1 MIAWLLAISMA
12 WDLNSRLQ
20 NKMLRGIIFVLV
32 GAASYGVLATVVK
45 LAYLD
50 GYHVSEV
57 TFSQYSVGFV
67 VLWLLALL
75 FKYRNAKTDLP
86 VKSYDKKEVYKLI
99 AAGTSL
105 GFTGLFYYSAVQ
117 TIDVSIC
124 IVLLMQ
130 SVWMG
135 VVLEA
140 LLEKKTPS
148 SNKVVAVAL
157 VLFGTIF
164 ATDAYANFN
173 QLDPEGLL
181 WGFLAA
187 ISYTISLYTANRVGL
202 SLSNPFRS
210 ALMMTGAWIVITLA
224 MFFLLPGAF
233 NWSVF
238 YPWGIYLALFGT
250 IIPPIFLNKGFPL
263 TGIGIG
269 SILVSLEIPVS
280 VAMAVL
286 LLHESVNTIQI
297 GGIVVILLGIV
308 VLNINQLLSSRRK
321 EEMEV

>member
-1 MIAWLLAISMA
+1 
-12 WDLNSRLQ
+12 
-20 NKMLRGIIFVLV
+20 MLRGILYVLI

-45 LAYLD
+45 LAYHD
-50 GYHVSEV
+50 GYHVAEV
-57 TFSQYSVGFV
+57 TFSQYSVGFI

-75 FKYRNAKTDLP
+75 FKLR
-86 VKSYDKKEVYKLI
+86 KEKRETQLKDYERKDVFKLI

-140 LLEKKTPS
+140 ILEKKPPS
-148 SNKVVAVAL
+148 SNKIVAVAL

-173 QLDPEGLL
+173 QLDAQGLL
-181 WGFLAA
+181 WGGLAA
-187 ISYTISLYTANRVGL
+187 VSYTVSLYTANRVGL

-210 ALMMTGAWIVITLA
+210 AFMMTGAWIVITVA
-224 MFFLLPGAF
+224 MFFLLPNAF

-238 YPWGIYLALFGT
+238 YPWGVYLALFGT

-280 VAMAVL
+280 VAMAVI
-286 LLHESVNTIQI
+286 LLHEKVNAVQI
-297 GGIVVILLGIV
+297 GGIVVILMGIV
-308 VLNINQLLSSRRK
+308 VLNINHLLNLRRSS
-321 EEMEV
+321 ESQEDYV

>member
-1 MIAWLLAISMA
+1 MF
-12 WDLNSRLQ
+12 
-20 NKMLRGIIFVLV
+20 KGILFVLI

-45 LAYLD
+45 LAYLE
-50 GYHVSEV
+50 GYNVSQV

-67 VLWLLALL
+67 VLWILAMLSRSKQVVKHDLAL
-75 FKYRNAKTDLP
+75 KAIRN
-86 VKSYDKKEVYKLI
+86 DKLKLV
-99 AAGTSL
+99 AAGSSL
-105 GFTGLFYYSAVQ
+105 GLTGLFYYTSVQ

-140 LLEKKTPS
+140 ILERVMPS
-148 SNKVVAVAL
+148 SNKIVAVFF
-157 VLFGTIF
+157 VLSGTIF
-164 ATDAYANFN
+164 ATDAYANFD
-173 QLDPEGLL
+173 QLDIAGLG
-181 WGFLAA
+181 WGILAA
-187 ISYTISLYTANRVGL
+187 MSYTISLYTANRVGL

-210 ALMMTGAWIVITLA
+210 AYMMTGAWFVITIA
-224 MFFLLPGAF
+224 MLIMLDGNPG
-233 NWSVF
+233 WEVF

-280 VAMAVL
+280 VLMAVTFL
-286 LLHESVNTIQI
+286 NESVNGVQL
-297 GGIVVILLGIV
+297 GGIVAILMGIV
-308 VLNINQLLSSRRK
+308 MLNIHHILSNRIKRK
-321 EEMEV
+321 LN